1 MYEIELQLTIDGQQH
16 QVTAVPYDLLVW
28 EKTAKGKR
36 IGDLLPVAPDGTMDF
51 TRLSLVEIYRLAHI
65 AARRERVFTGTLDEF
80 ERNVVV
86 TLAGAEAP
94 DPTPPARSGEPAS
107 SSRSRPA
114 SHQTSGPDKAQRRSS
129 PQST

>member
-1 MYEIELQLTIDGQQH
+1 MYEVELQLTIDGQRH
-16 QVTAVPYDLLVW
+16 RVTAVPYDLLVW

-36 IGDLLPVAPDGTMDF
+36 IGDLLPVAPDGSLDF

-65 AARRERVFTGTLDEF
+65 AARREQVFTGTLDEF

-86 TLAGAEAP
+86 TLSDAGSP
-94 DPTPPARSGEPAS
+94 DPTPPARSDEPVS

-114 SHQTSGPDKAQRRSS
+114 SHQTSGPDKARRRSS
-129 PQST
+129 PPST